1 MLTRY
6 VPKVC
11 FIYVTERIF
20 IYFSAALT
28 NVEDILL
35 RNNQWKKKEL
45 KKLSETVQHKIY
57 AVQVSFYFILIRIPI
72 KNCIF
77 IILFVYVINL
87 SNSLFCCYFKKLLT

>member
-11 FIYVTERIF
+11 FIYVNERIF

-28 NVEDILL
+28 NVEDILQ

-45 KKLSETVQHKIY
+45 KKLSETVQHKIH
-57 AVQVSFYFILIRIPI
+57 AIQVSFYS
-72 KNCIF
+72 
-77 IILFVYVINL
+77 Y
-87 SNSLFCCYFKKLLT
+87 SYSYKKLYLYNFVCLCYKSIK